1 MKKIIIIFSLA
12 VSGFSL
18 AQSHNP
24 YVYDQPETSAMQERD
39 TPAGPGDPGSVPID
53 EYIPALF
60 IMATILIFA
69 TINKKKVIENNKL

>member
-60 IMATILIFA
+60 IIGIVLAFGA
-69 TINKKKVIENNKL
+69 SNKKKQIEKN

>member
-53 EYIPALF
+53 EYILALF
-60 IMATILIFA
+60 IIGIVLAFGA
-69 TINKKKVIENNKL
+69 SNKKKQIGKN

>member
-1 MKKIIIIFSLA
+1 MKNIIILFSLF

-18 AQSHNP
+18 AQSDNP
-24 YVYDQPETSAMQERD
+24 YIYNQPETSEMQKES

-60 IMATILIFA
+60 IMATVLAFVA
-69 TINKKKVIENNKL
+69 SNKKKGTENN